1 MGPELM
7 RSHRKIYEEFYG
19 IKIPKFMHIHH
30 IDGNHGNND
39 PLNLKLVTIKEH
51 YDIHFSQGDYGAAYL
66 LGLKLNIS
74 NEELSKLASLSA
86 TKANA
91 EGKCGFILGHA
102 SAAGKKGGLKGGKYA
117 KENRTGIFALSPE
130 KNKERHLNSVIS
142 RLIKNGK
149 MCAYP
154 RKEV

>member
-1 MGPELM
+1 MK
-7 RSHRKIYEEFYG
+7 SHRKIYEEFHG
-19 IKIPKFMHIHH
+19 IKIPKFMDIHH
-30 IDGNHGNND
+30 IDGNHSNND
-39 PLNLKLVTIKEH
+39 PLNLKLVTIREH
-51 YDIHFSQGDYGAAYL
+51 YDIHFSQGDYGAAYMVGL
-66 LGLKLNIS
+66 RLKLS
-74 NEELSKLASLSA
+74 DEERSKIASLSA

-91 EGKCGFILGHA
+91 EGKCGFVLGHA
-102 SAAGKKGGLKGGKYA
+102 AIAGKKGGLKGGNYA

-154 RKEV
+154 RVEL